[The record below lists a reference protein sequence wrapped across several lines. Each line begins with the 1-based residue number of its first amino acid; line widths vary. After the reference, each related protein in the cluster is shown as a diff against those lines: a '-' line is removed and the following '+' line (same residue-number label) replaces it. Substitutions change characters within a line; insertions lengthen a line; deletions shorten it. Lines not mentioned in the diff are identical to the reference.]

1 MENTFIDNLKN
12 IKSEEDLRLIIK
24 EKGKPSK
31 SIPGIIYDNY
41 NDFLMSG
48 HLNK

>member
-1 MENTFIDNLKN
+1 MNDTFINKLKS
-12 IKSEEDLRLIIK
+12 ITSEKELRDIIK

-31 SIPGIIYDNY
+31 IIPGIIYDNY